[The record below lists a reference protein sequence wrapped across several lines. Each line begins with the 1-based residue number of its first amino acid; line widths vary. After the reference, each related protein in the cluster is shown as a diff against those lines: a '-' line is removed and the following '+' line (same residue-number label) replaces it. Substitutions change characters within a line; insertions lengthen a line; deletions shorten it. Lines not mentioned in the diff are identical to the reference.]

1 MDRTIKVQRSKR
13 KTMSLSVNRNGEII
27 VKAPLFLKNEV
38 IEEFIGK
45 HEMWLTKQL
54 YFWNERAARER
65 ALALA
70 MTPEKIA
77 ALKERA
83 RAVLSERVNYYSK
96 IMGVHPV
103 GLKITSARTRW
114 GSCSAK
120 NALCF
125 SYRLIL
131 LEPDAVDYVV
141 VHELAHIREKNHGP
155 GFYREIEKYLPDYR
169 RRIQLLKESQNKIG
183 L

>member
-38 IEEFIGK
+38 IEEFIRK
-45 HEMWLTKQL
+45 HELWLVKQL
-54 YFWNERAARER
+54 RLRDERVARER
-65 ALALA
+65 ALAL
-70 MTPEKIA
+70 TPEKIA

-83 RAVLSERVNYYSK
+83 RTVLSERVNYYSK
-96 IMGVHPV
+96 IMGVHPA

-114 GSCSAK
+114 GSCSAI

-155 GFYREIEKYLPDYR
+155 GFYREVEKYLPDYR